1 MLMGPSCGGQ
11 FELMVIVFLC
21 FLDIDSQVFYWLMS
35 VTIYYTVVRVSFFF
49 RAANWGLLTLF
60 PKIDLV
66 LAGE

>member
-49 RAANWGLLTLF
+49 QSS
-60 PKIDLV
+60 
-66 LAGE
+66 